1 MAKITTSSTR
11 ASRLRQRSLERR
23 EAERVRLRDELLAVA
38 ERLLQENGYAGFSL
52 RQVAEATGYTPT
64 TIYRYFDDRDAL
76 LKTVISKWFT
86 TFAREQEAAYRSASS
101 PRDRLMAMA
110 AAYMRFAVEH
120 PAVYRVMFLE
130 RMDIG
135 LLPGGD
141 SFEKDPGFGVLMRAV
156 TELRDAGG
164 TGKLDPMAAA
174 MTLWVGL
181 HGVAAMAVCSGMLD
195 GIGAERL
202 GMLVTANTL
211 SGFAVQ

>member
-23 EAERVRLRDELLAVA
+23 EAERVRLRDDLLAVA
-38 ERLLQENGYAGFSL
+38 ERLLQENGYTGFSL

-76 LKTVISKWFT
+76 LKTVISKWFS
-86 TFAREQEAAYRSASS
+86 TFARLLDEAYRSAST

-110 AAYMRFAVEH
+110 AAYLRFAVEQ
-120 PAVYRVMFLE
+120 PAMYRVMFLE

-135 LLPGGD
+135 VLPTGG
-141 SFEKDPGFGVLMRAV
+141 SFEQDPSFKVLMRAA

-164 TGKLDPMAAA
+164 TGTCDPMTAA
-174 MTLWVGL
+174 MTIWSGI
-181 HGVAAMAVCSGMLD
+181 HGVAALAVCSGMLD

-202 GMLVTANTL
+202 GMLVAANAL
-211 SGFAVQ
+211 SGLAVQ